1 MGEIELVCLANSRKH
16 GGRCVAGW
24 RTDGGGFVRLVS
36 PLADGTLTPIDLRLG
51 DGDEPRM
58 FDLLRVGATSPRP
71 MPHQRENWVI
81 DESPWKLIRRP
92 APRAILERLI
102 PLFERGP
109 EILGGKGATIA
120 YEDCVRLPVAA
131 SLGIAKV
138 ERPVLIVSERLGRKR
153 LRMRFAL
160 SGYNYELTV
169 TDPLWERAIDRW
181 DCGDYAWWRLFPFGR
196 EPVVTFSLT
205 SPFGDAREC
214 FKIVATLWPSPDM
227 RGFHWPKPPKVRRQA
242 NRVLATARGQSEKR
256 TAPLFAAN
264 TSALQHR
271 KPR

>member
-51 DGDEPRM
+51 DSDEPRI
-58 FDLLRVGATSPRP
+58 FDLLRVGVTSPRP

-81 DESPWKLIRRP
+81 DESPWKLVRRP
-92 APRAILERLI
+92 APRPVLERMI

-109 EILGGKGATIA
+109 EILGGTDAAIA
-120 YEDCVRLPVAA
+120 YDDCVRLPAAA

-138 ERPVLIVSERLGRKR
+138 ERGMLIVSKRLGRKR
-153 LRMRFAL
+153 LRMRFTLAAK
-160 SGYNYELTV
+160 NYELTV

-181 DCGDYAWWRLFPFGR
+181 ECGEYAWWRLFPFGR
-196 EPVVTFSLT
+196 DPVVTVSLT
-205 SPFGDAREC
+205 EPFGDAREC
-214 FKIVATLWPSPDM
+214 YKIVATLWPSPDM
-227 RGFHWPKPPKVRRQA
+227 RGFHWPKPPKGRRRA
-242 NRVLATARGQSEKR
+242 DRVLSATRSR
-256 TAPLFAAN
+256 TEPRTPPLFANDTA
-264 TSALQHR
+264 ALR
-271 KPR
+271 KAKPR